1 VGGDI
6 LPHRGLAALASVLLV
21 LLVAC
26 GQPVVTTEPVYQSI
40 QAQGSTTLSP
50 LVTELA
56 AAFHEQAPAVSLAVD
71 GAGTGYGLE
80 ALRTGEADLALA
92 SWLPADMNPSWQ
104 ATPIARDGIAV
115 IIHPDNPIAGLGLL
129 QLQDLFSGRA
139 YGWEAIG
146 APAARGVVQPVSREE
161 GSGTRAAFETLAMD
175 GESVSPRAVVVTSSQ
190 GVVDYVAGH
199 PQAIGYVSIS
209 YLSPAVKALRVERE
223 APTSEAVR
231 QGSYP
236 LSRELWLVTLDP
248 PPPAVQQFLDFV
260 LSPAGQAIV
269 GVRYAR
275 E

>member
-1 VGGDI
+1 M
-6 LPHRGLAALASVLLV
+6 PHRRLAALAGVLLG

-26 GQPVVTTEPVYQSI
+26 GQPVVTVEPLYTSM
-40 QAQGSTTLSP
+40 QATGSTALSP
-50 LVTELA
+50 LVAELEV
-56 AAFHEQAPAVSLAVD
+56 AFHQQAPAASLAVD

-80 ALRTGEADLALA
+80 ALRTGDADLALA
-92 SWLPADMNPSWQ
+92 SWLPADMNPAWR
-104 ATPIARDGIAV
+104 ATPIARDGIA
-115 IIHPDNPIAGLGLL
+115 IIVHPDNPIQGVGLL

-190 GVVDYVAGH
+190 GVVDYVASH

-209 YLSPAVKALRVERE
+209 YLSPAVKAVAVERE
-223 APTSEAVR
+223 APTSAAVR

-269 GVRYAR
+269 GKRYAR
-275 E
+275 IR